1 MEWASDAVR
10 KKLVKTLM
18 PRFVERLRNIQSNGP
33 TLTLS
38 VKNSTNV
45 LSEVPRRRGKR
56 MAKAMHVRQK
66 MLRFKKI
73 NEYRVDERFEDF
85 TCDWEKTD

>member
-1 MEWASDAVR
+1 MEWTSDAVR

-18 PRFVERLRNIQSNGP
+18 PKFAERFRNIQSNGP
-33 TLTLS
+33 TLTLP

-45 LSEVPRRRGKR
+45 LSEVPRRRGQR
-56 MAKAMHVRQK
+56 MVETILHVRQK

-73 NEYRVDERFEDF
+73 NEYCVDERLENFA
-85 TCDWEKTD
+85 CD